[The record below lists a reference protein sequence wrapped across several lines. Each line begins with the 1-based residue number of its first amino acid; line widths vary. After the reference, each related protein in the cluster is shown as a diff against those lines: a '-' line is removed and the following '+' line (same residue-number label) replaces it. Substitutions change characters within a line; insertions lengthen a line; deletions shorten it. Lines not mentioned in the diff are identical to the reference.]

1 MGEELTGV
9 TLGGFG
15 GRSPPFSLPLPLLPS
30 SLPLLLLG
38 LSLPLRLPPLALGSS
53 SCGGDGG
60 RRGKNSAWCFS
71 EQVPP
76 AATPNNG
83 NYRHHLRLKQASL
96 GPGGCVEGGL
106 RGGEGRGGGW
116 PDNEAASDHPEYRPA
131 TNEQHS
137 RLKAFIKI
145 IHYSKKRKNGRYIRP
160 PPHWP
165 HPYPRLPAVIS
176 SKGVLKYTSS

>member
-15 GRSPPFSLPLPLLPS
+15 GRSPPFSLSPRPPS
-30 SLPLLLLG
+30 SSFSSSSASPP
-38 LSLPLRLPPLALGSS
+38 SLPGFLQWRWAAPHAAAVATVAAKAA
-53 SCGGDGG
+53 GGQS
-60 RRGKNSAWCFS
+60 KNSAWCFS

-83 NYRHHLRLKQASL
+83 NYRHHLRLKQASCR
-96 GPGGCVEGGL
+96 PGGLWGGAGGGGWVCVCEGD
-106 RGGEGRGGGW
+106 GW
-116 PDNEAASDHPEYRPA
+116 PDNEAASDHPEHRPA

-145 IHYSKKRKNGRYIRP
+145 IHYSKK
-160 PPHWP
+160 
-165 HPYPRLPAVIS
+165 
-176 SKGVLKYTSS
+176 